1 MQKIKWVKI
10 GLAVVGSLALVG
22 LVGYFMVFHYPKAE
36 VCFNDFCW
44 RVEVAKTGASQVK
57 GLMFRK
63 NLGEKEG
70 MLFVFKNEGFHSFWL
85 KNTLI
90 PLDIVFLDKNKKVVN
105 ITENAQPCP
114 SDKCPSYRNQ
124 NPVKYVLEIRGGLAN
139 KIGLTIDSKILF
151 SDY

>member
-1 MQKIKWVKI
+1 
-10 GLAVVGSLALVG
+10 
-22 LVGYFMVFHYPKAE
+22 
-36 VCFNDFCW
+36 
-44 RVEVAKTGASQVK
+44 
-57 GLMFRK
+57 MFRK

-124 NPVKYVLEIRGGLAN
+124 NPAKYVLEIRGGLAD